1 MSAQGHYVFDAI
13 NFEPIGLAEVGL
25 LDENDKSIN
34 PSDPGQEPK
43 FTFTVFG
50 RTDTRI
56 FGVPAGHQIDT
67 SDNYTD

>member
-13 NFEPIGLAEVGL
+13 NFEPLGLSEVGL
-25 LDENDKSIN
+25 LNENEN
-34 PSDPGQEPK
+34 TVNLSDQAQEPK

-56 FGVPAGHQIDT
+56 FGVPVGHQIDT
-67 SDNYTD
+67 SNMQTE